1 MKQRENR
8 RIIYRY
14 SQAFKIKVVG
24 DIESGKYTIEQ
35 ARKVYGIK
43 GQGLIQNWI
52 KKFGKLE
59 LLNKIVRIEMKDE
72 VTEINKLKKQ
82 NQKLESALAQAH
94 MEILVYKTLMEE
106 VEKEY
111 GVDIKKNFGQEEL
124 QQPERKASKK
134 RREVRKK

>member
-1 MKQRENR
+1 MEQRENR

-52 KKFGKLE
+52 KRFGKLE

-72 VTEINKLKKQ
+72 VSEINQLKKDKQ
-82 NQKLESALAQAH
+82 QLESALAQAH
-94 MEILVYKTLMEE
+94 IEILVYKTLMEE

-111 GVDIKKNFGQEEL
+111 GIDVKKNFGREEL
-124 QQPERKASKK
+124 QQQKRNGRKERKG
-134 RREVRKK
+134 RK